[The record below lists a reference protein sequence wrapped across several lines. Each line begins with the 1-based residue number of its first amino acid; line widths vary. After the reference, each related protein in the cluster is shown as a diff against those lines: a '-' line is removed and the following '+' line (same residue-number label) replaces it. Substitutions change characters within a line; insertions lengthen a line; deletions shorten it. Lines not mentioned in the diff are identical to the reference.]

1 MTTTDLELY
10 GADRSWVALRSP
22 AMELAQ
28 YVADTAFV
36 PKGLR
41 GNAPAIAAA
50 ILYGDELGLGPM
62 QSLARIA
69 VIDGRPTLSAE
80 TQRGLVLA
88 AGHAIWAVEST
99 DTRVTIAGRRKGDD
113 RTHECTWTMDTAK
126 KAGLS
131 GKPSYRAYPRAMLT
145 ARATAE
151 LVRLAF
157 ADVVGGL
164 AATEEI
170 VDGVDVDELA
180 LEAGGDGE
188 VVAETTAKASTRR
201 KRKSTNGPETSSAPA
216 AQATEPDAG
225 SDDPVDLVAE
235 LEGAEPSTELA
246 DDPVPGL
253 AESAAAD
260 AETPALMS
268 EPQKRKMQALFREM
282 EVTGREP
289 RLSYTST
296 VAKRKLASSS
306 ELTLAEA
313 GAVIDALEAWK
324 ANPDGGPFQ
333 DGIPF

>member
-1 MTTTDLELY
+1 MNTENVELELY
-10 GADRSWVALRSP
+10 NGPERSWVALRSP

-36 PKGLR
+36 PKGIR
-41 GNAPAIAAA
+41 GNAPAIAAC

-62 QSLARIA
+62 QALARIA
-69 VIDGRPTLSAE
+69 MIDGTPSVRAE
-80 TQRGLVLA
+80 TQRALVLA
-88 AGHAIWAVEST
+88 QGHEIWVVEST
-99 DTRVTIAGRRKGDD
+99 ATRVTIAGRRKGSD
-113 RTHECTWTMDTAK
+113 RASEVTWTMDDAK
-126 KAGLS
+126 RAGLS
-131 GKPSYRAYPRAMLT
+131 GKPSYRSYPRQMLT

-151 LVRLAF
+151 LVRTVF

-170 VDGVDVDELA
+170 DDGYDV
-180 LEAGGDGE
+180 LEAAEGE
-188 VVAETTAKASTRR
+188 VVAETPAKASTRR
-201 KRKSTNGPETSSAPA
+201 KRKDTNGPDTSAVQAATPA
-216 AQATEPDAG
+216 EPDAG
-225 SDDPVDLVAE
+225 ADDVAELVDE
-235 LEGAEPSTELA
+235 LEGAEPTTDSA

-268 EPQKRKMQALFREM
+268 DAQRRKMQALFREM
-282 EVTGREP
+282 GVTGREP